1 MKKVKTNSQLT
12 AVELFSGI
20 GGFRL
25 ACDKLGIK
33 TIWANDID
41 DDACTVYIDRFG
53 DKELVKGDIN
63 NLINKVPPHDLLTA
77 GFPCQPFSSAG
88 KKQGIQDP
96 RGTLFEA
103 IIKILKKH
111 HPRYFVLEN
120 VKRLL
125 EMESGKHFATI
136 LAALA
141 DLDDYIIEWRV
152 VNTMYFGLPQNR
164 NRIIIVGRHR
174 DEEPG
179 KRAIILNEGEE
190 TELQTTLSLFSE
202 TNWKEITDHGE
213 SFPHWG
219 IAHKGFFLGSDI
231 NGFQNTKPLAR
242 LSDFLELKVSE
253 EFIYE
258 DTKERLK
265 NSVFVNRLIN
275 GIQILYNQK
284 GGARM
289 GYTVFGTEGLAP
301 TLTSSTSRHYE
312 RYLIEDVFRRLTNIE
327 YARIQGFL
335 DDHCS
340 AVSVYK
346 QYKLYGNALA
356 PILALWAIESLVRN
370 KGVIIN
376 QFQNRYLS
384 LRLNSMI
391 PSSEPTI

>member
-1 MKKVKTNSQLT
+1 MQKQKSSLKT
-12 AVELFSGI
+12 VELFSGI

-41 DDACTVYIDRFG
+41 DDACTVYTDRFG
-53 DKELVKGDIN
+53 TKKLVKGDIN
-63 NLINKVPPHDLLTA
+63 DLINKVPAHDLLTA

-111 HPRYFVLEN
+111 HPKYFVLEN

-125 EMESGKHFATI
+125 EMDSGRHFATI

-141 DLDDYIIEWRV
+141 DLDDYLIEWRV

-164 NRIIIVGRHR
+164 NRIIIVGRYR

-179 KRAIILNEGEE
+179 KRAILLSEGEE
-190 TELQTTLSLFSE
+190 SLLSTPLELFNRGS
-202 TNWKEITDHGE
+202 WKEITDHGK

-219 IAHKGFFLGSDI
+219 IAHKGYFFGSEI
-231 NGFQNTKPLAR
+231 REFQDSKPLTT
-242 LSDFLELKVSE
+242 LVNFLEKDVSQ
-253 EFIYE
+253 EFIYA

-265 NSVFVNRLIN
+265 NSVYVNRVIN

-289 GYTVFGTEGLAP
+289 GYTVFGIEGLAP

-312 RYLIEDVFRRLTNIE
+312 RYMIGGVFRRLTNVE
-327 YARIQGFL
+327 YARIQGFP
-335 DDHCS
+335 DSHCS
-340 AVSVYK
+340 AVSVYN

-356 PILALWAIESLVRN
+356 PAIALWAIKSLTKN
-370 KGVIIN
+370 KGIIIN
-376 QFQNRYLS
+376 QFRHHYS
-384 LRLNSMI
+384 APRLNSTM
-391 PSSEPTI
+391 PSSEPAL